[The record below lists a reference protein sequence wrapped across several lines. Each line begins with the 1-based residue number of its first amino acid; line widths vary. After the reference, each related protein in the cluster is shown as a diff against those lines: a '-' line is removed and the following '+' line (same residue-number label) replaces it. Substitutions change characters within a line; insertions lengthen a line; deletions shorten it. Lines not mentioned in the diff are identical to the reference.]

1 MNITIDNKKYDIV
14 NIISYN
20 NKDYIAYSDDNNTY
34 ISEIAFIN
42 NKYVIKDIDDNLLEK
57 IKHEMENENES

>member
-14 NIISYN
+14 NIISYS